1 MKEQK
6 SEKSSGKN
14 KSSSDRSNNPKKDK
28 NIVNEQEQQNVVN
41 PQQELHEQDRPSGD
55 YVSEREMSRE
65 SQEKADTDRSTIDK
79 TKNYD
84 TNETNS
90 GTNAENTKEKFEE

>member
-14 KSSSDRSNNPKKDK
+14 KSSSDRSNNPKEK

-84 TNETNS
+84 TNEMNS
-90 GTNAENTKEKFEE
+90 GTNAENAKEKFKE